1 MGNYDDIGLPVKG
14 QPISSGAF
22 GIKVRNYLIN
32 ADARLSAIEGSLLPR
47 YYIKANVTSRN
58 TTTTPAADSGTG
70 AVLAGI
76 PLEVGSYEI
85 ELVGI
90 FSLTTTGTQGIKTT
104 WAFTGTFNSASLNR
118 VCLGPGDSGTAP
130 NANATI
136 MAQAYGASTQ
146 QASYFTAASAAW
158 SGFRE
163 IVTSF
168 QVTAAGNLSLNWS
181 QSVSSAN
188 NTNLQAGSY
197 FRITRYA

>member
-47 YYIKANVTSRN
+47 YYIKANATARN
-58 TTTTPAADSGTG
+58 TTTTAAADSGTG
-70 AVLAGI
+70 LVLSGI
-76 PLEVGSYEI
+76 PLEVGSYEV
-85 ELVGI
+85 ELI
-90 FSLTTTGTQGIKTT
+90 LLFNFTTTGTQGIKTT
-104 WAFTGTFNSASLNR
+104 WAFSGTSNIATVNR
-118 VCLGPGDSGTAP
+118 NCLGPGDSGTGP

-136 MAQAYGASTQ
+136 MSQAAGPGTGAQ
-146 QASYFTAASAAW
+146 YFTAANAAW
-158 SGFRE
+158 SSARE
-163 IVTSF
+163 ALTGLT
-168 QVTAAGNLSLNWS
+168 VTAAGNLSLNWA

-188 NTNLQAGSY
+188 NTTLQAGSY